1 MAWLRKALVSTRA
14 ACFGKVG
21 GTLLALLLLAAYPA
35 QAEQRVNINTA
46 DAQTIAS
53 VLNGVGLKKA
63 EAIVSYREAN
73 GRFDAPADLTK
84 VKGIGPGILA
94 RNEGRIAIDG
104 AAASDGSSTATAT
117 TDESP

>member
-14 ACFGKVG
+14 ADLGKVG
-21 GTLLALLLLAAYPA
+21 GVLLALLLAAYPA
-35 QAEQRVNINTA
+35 QAEQSVNINTA

-84 VKGIGPGILA
+84 VKGIGTGILA
-94 RNEGRIAIDG
+94 RNKGRIAIAGD
-104 AAASDGSSTATAT
+104 AESGSSTATAT
-117 TDESP
+117 SDESS